1 MIVRIVSYLPDFGNF
16 VMKSIAIVWNGSPF
30 TGVMGNIVGFKGWV
44 LILLA
49 WQAAHPLTYC
59 LASCFMLGHHVTLGP
74 GVRLNVRFLGVALT
88 LGLLLFPLATQVCGK
103 RVFGMAQGIDVVW

>member
-30 TGVMGNIVGFKGWV
+30 TGAMGNIVGFKGWV

-59 LASCFMLGHHVTLGP
+59 LALLQSDYITYADTSDCFISFFSNPYTVAHV
-74 GVRLNVRFLGVALT
+74 RYDLT
-88 LGLLLFPLATQVCGK
+88 TSWWLLLYD
-103 RVFGMAQGIDVVW
+103 MI